1 MAPRGATTG
10 IKYFLSNQS
19 LCGSLSLLHPSSHM
33 QRAVGVMNDY
43 LYVRDILSIIHMV
56 LVWFEC
62 LSTQLVRIEL
72 AKRQAHVLIR
82 QAKYPKEFP
91 EKRARL
97 VILRITFPCFRSAAY
112 ALSLGGN
119 KEKEISKYKL

>member
-10 IKYFLSNQS
+10 IKYSLSNQS

-33 QRAVGVMNDY
+33 QRAVGVMSDY

-72 AKRQAHVLIR
+72 AKRRAHALIR

-97 VILRITFPCFRSAAY
+97 CDFTDHTSLLP
-112 ALSLGGN
+112 LSGLCLVAGRKQREGN
-119 KEKEISKYKL
+119 LKV